1 MVDAIFSDR
10 QRVALLWLTTAL
22 GGLIYAE
29 IVSVSYLNAY
39 VRGKGA
45 MEAETFDGPALWAL
59 SIAYAIWIVPA
70 LLAVIGRGAIAN
82 WTILVVGGFLVL
94 TNTLDSIGDGIRD
107 GGHITA
113 TGLIAITLPGLF
125 ALLASWRLLRNSGA

>member
-70 LLAVIGRGAIAN
+70 LLAVISRGAIAN
-82 WTILVVGGFLVL
+82 WTILVV
-94 TNTLDSIGDGIRD
+94 RD